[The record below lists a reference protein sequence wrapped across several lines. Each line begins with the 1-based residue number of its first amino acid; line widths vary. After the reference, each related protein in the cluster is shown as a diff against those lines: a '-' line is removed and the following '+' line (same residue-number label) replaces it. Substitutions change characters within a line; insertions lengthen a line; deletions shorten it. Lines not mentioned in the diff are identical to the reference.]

1 MEPVRPRR
9 SKLYYLRYL
18 LYLIPVLLLISGY
31 GLLIVVTGESY
42 PFTIVTG
49 TSMQPTILPGS
60 VALIDKVP
68 FKDLHIGNIIVF
80 VPQLAYLQNCQS
92 SPGSSLTSE
101 TLTPCYVIH
110 RIVSINFNANGDR
123 IVTTRGDNNGY
134 SIPTIDTDINSSM
147 YVGKVILQFP
157 LAGYVTEAP
166 YNEYI
171 AAVILFALVV
181 ELFFDRKQ
189 STAKKTQGIS
199 SPQPS
204 QVA

>member
-9 SKLYYLRYL
+9 SRLYYLRYL
-18 LYLIPVLLLISGY
+18 LYLVPVLLLISGY
-31 GLLIVVTGESY
+31 GLLIVATGESY

-60 VALIDKVP
+60 VALIDRVP
-68 FKDLHIGNIIVF
+68 FNDLHIGNIIVF

-101 TLTPCYVIH
+101 TQTPCFVIH
-110 RIVSINFNANGDR
+110 RIVSITFNADGNR
-123 IVTTRGDNNGY
+123 IITTRGDNNGY

-171 AAVILFALVV
+171 AAVILFALIV

-189 STAKKTQGIS
+189 SSAKRAQEMPTQS
-199 SPQPS
+199 S
-204 QVA
+204 QVG